1 MNHYTYRLIFQDGR
15 QYIGVRSC
23 ECEPQEDIKYFG
35 SSKHTKDLVVERK
48 EILGIFST
56 RQDAIADE
64 IALHEI
70 YDVARSDSFVN
81 KAKQTS
87 TKFDTSGV
95 RLARSTAHNTK
106 IKEALTGRKRS
117 SEECAAISA
126 GKVGRPR
133 KPHSEEAIRKMSES
147 KKGHPGYKRGERFD
161 PNHHAKAYAS
171 RTKYSD
177 AYHWQHE
184 SGEETTATCI
194 EMGHRYGSGTKPTTG
209 FSRVVSGVKRS
220 RLGWKLK
227 TQTS

>member
-1 MNHYTYRLIFQDGR
+1 MNHYTYRLIYQDGR

-23 ECEPQEDIKYFG
+23 ECEPHEDIKYLG
-35 SSKHTKDLVVERK
+35 SSKHTKNLVLERK

-56 RQDAIADE
+56 RQDAVADE

-70 YDVARSDSFVN
+70 YDVARSDLFVN

-95 RLARSTAHNTK
+95 RLVRSANHNMK
-106 IKEALTGRKRS
+106 IKEALIGRKRS
-117 SEECAAISA
+117 PEECAAISA

-147 KKGHPGYKRGERFD
+147 RKGTPGYKCGERFD
-161 PNHHAKAYAS
+161 PEHHIQAYAS

-177 AYHWQHE
+177 VYHWQHE
-184 SGEETTATCI
+184 SGEEVTATCM
-194 EMGHRYGSGTKPTTG
+194 EMGHRYGSGAKPTTG
-209 FSRVVSGVKRS
+209 FSRVVSGVKPS

-227 TQTS
+227 TQTN